1 MIQGQ
6 LRIEQDLV
14 RRSWRFKIDRKI
26 IFIPISMIA
35 FWLDYFFLC
44 DVVSSGTTIEYRA
57 TRSMYLL
64 FCSVLAYLL
73 TFFYNVFD
81 KNFESRVNLTTL

>member
-1 MIQGQ
+1 
-6 LRIEQDLV
+6 
-14 RRSWRFKIDRKI
+14 
-26 IFIPISMIA
+26 
-35 FWLDYFFLC
+35 
-44 DVVSSGTTIEYRA
+44 
-57 TRSMYLL
+57 MYLL